1 MNKRNIF
8 FYILISSLLFLFS
21 CSNILTDN
29 DIVLSD
35 ETSRSIKVTS
45 ENNIVNFA
53 SDNNAR
59 VISLENYNL
68 NTDLDFY
75 IWGQNITD
83 SSLNIETKKIDITS
97 ASPSNPYEGAF
108 SFNFGNYYYRLFLG
122 AVPKGETF
130 SQTGLVLFATTSV
143 DLRYNNDIQ
152 FYLSYSTLEYSGKVE
167 FFLYNLGW
175 NQSAERLT
183 AGIYKCDNNNTK
195 VYEMDY
201 LAGIDNYNSA
211 PATYTPNFKAQDIH
225 PGTYNFVATYKK
237 MVNDKI
243 KEYKYT
249 DKIVVMPNRTTKAV
263 IGIPDI
269 IDRAPSAPTN
279 LIAGYTIP
287 ETIHSEYYPV
297 EFCWDDNSNNEH
309 SFELEILDITS
320 ATSFS
325 YSNYINKLLAFTNGT
340 PDNAASMNSLW
351 SSLLHEMGKTSGDI
365 YTREHFE
372 NPNIWPDPDGSL
384 ATNSKY
390 VVTKVLLGRKYLA
403 RIRAYNDNG
412 YSDYA
417 YLDIAN
423 TGNKAF
429 ETTNCGASFTSW
441 ATDSAGMNQFRIT
454 YELNGGKFNDDISNT
469 QVTSQIKKNYFFA
482 FQNSLSIQIMNPIS
496 LPYSGTDTATLV
508 NSNNANWTKWKID
521 SLLGDD
527 YSSTVYN
534 GYENLTLYA
543 VYDGTPAGNTQDIS
557 FADIIINGYNE
568 NDRPSSVDITS
579 TINSTNNSITIS
591 KTNYDY
597 IDVFL
602 RNHENKFSNVNFKYC
617 EQGSHMKDLITKHE
631 NRLFVDYN
639 YASLK
644 ISDLPTENP
653 YIFFIHAENEDTTPS
668 FSFKI
673 IITE

>member
-21 CSNILTDN
+21 CSNILTDS

-35 ETSRSIKVTS
+35 EISRSIKVTS

-75 IWGQNITD
+75 MWGQNITD
-83 SSLNIETKKIDITS
+83 SSLNIETIKIDITS

-175 NQSAERLT
+175 DQSAERLT

-211 PATYTPNFKAQDIH
+211 PATYTPNFTAEDIH

-269 IDRAPSAPTN
+269 IDRAPSAPSK
-279 LIAGYTIP
+279 LIAAYGEP
-287 ETIHSEYYPV
+287 ENILSEYYPV
-297 EFCWDDNSNNEH
+297 EFCWDDNSNNET

-325 YSNYINKLLAFTNGT
+325 YSNYINKLLAFTDGIPN
-340 PDNAASMNSLW
+340 NASSMNSLW
-351 SSLLHEMGKTSGDI
+351 SSLLQEMGKSSGEI

-372 NPNIWPDPDGSL
+372 NPNIWPNPDGSL
-384 ATNSKY
+384 AGNSKY
-390 VVTKVLLGRKYLA
+390 VVAKLLLGRKYLA
-403 RIRAYNDNG
+403 RLRALGDAGN
-412 YSDYA
+412 SDYA
-417 YLDIAN
+417 YLDITN
-423 TGNKAF
+423 TASKTLEPTLSGN
-429 ETTNCGASFTSW
+429 SFTLWTNSNN
-441 ATDSAGMNQFRIT
+441 GMNQFKIT
-454 YELNGGKFNDDISNT
+454 YDLNNGIFHDYSTNNNVNSL
-469 QVTSQIKKNYFFA
+469 IKKVYYYA
-482 FQNSLSIQIMNPIS
+482 YDNSHPVNIINPIS
-496 LPYSGTDTATLV
+496 YTYDGANSATLK
-508 NSNNANWTKWKID
+508 NPSDALWTKWQKD

-527 YSSTVYN
+527 FTLSSYS
-534 GYENLTLYA
+534 GYENLNLFA
-543 VYDGTPAGNTQDIS
+543 VYDGSSTSGTQNIS
-557 FADIIINGYNE
+557 FADIICTGYKE
-568 NDRPSSVDITS
+568 NDRSSSKDITS
-579 TINSTNNSITIS
+579 KIDINSNCINIS
-591 KTNYDY
+591 KGDYDY
-597 IDVFL
+597 IDIFIK
-602 RNHENKFSNVNFKYC
+602 NHENKYGTVKFNYC
-617 EQGSHMKDLITKHE
+617 EQGSYIKNLQTKYE

-639 YASLK
+639 YATLSL
-644 ISDLPTENP
+644 SDLIKDKT
-653 YIFFIHAENEDTTPS
+653 YIFFIYTENEEENRT

-673 IITE
+673 NIKQ